1 MADSDIQNKNAAS
14 EDDLGTVHRLV
25 TQGIK
30 MKIAAQVK
38 KAKKSGKVDK
48 ISMRDLLAAGSWC
61 RYNNVV
67 GKSSIDEELGE
78 VFDELDAIRK
88 RQRKHNVTAVG
99 E

>member
-38 KAKKSGKVDK
+38 KAKKETEEEKDKKNDKQKARGK
-48 ISMRDLLAAGSWC
+48 R
-61 RYNNVV
+61 
-67 GKSSIDEELGE
+67 
-78 VFDELDAIRK
+78 
-88 RQRKHNVTAVG
+88 RQNQ
-99 E
+99 